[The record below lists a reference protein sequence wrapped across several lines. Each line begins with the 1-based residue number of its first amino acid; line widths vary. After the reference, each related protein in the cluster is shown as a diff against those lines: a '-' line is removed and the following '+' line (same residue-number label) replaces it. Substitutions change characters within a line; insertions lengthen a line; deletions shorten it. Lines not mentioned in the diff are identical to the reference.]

1 MRVGPLS
8 IYKLIVVVL
17 VLGLPL
23 MRATH
28 GANNYD
34 GACVVIVESS
44 CGGLLSW
51 DVWDCLFPRQRAKSQ
66 RCVHFHLWVD
76 ILDIDIIAQYQ
87 REVAI
92 CISFTT
98 LLSLQYTHSLRW
110 LHLV

>member
-8 IYKLIVVVL
+8 IYKLIVVAL

-51 DVWDCLFPRQRAKSQ
+51 DVWDCLFLNRKLRAQDVS
-66 RCVHFHLWVD
+66 FHLWVD